1 MFRKILDSYKKL
13 DKLTYKILKY
23 GLQFCFMM
31 CMVSVLILF
40 AYESF
45 LTVPFLYYV
54 GLSVFRLSIIFSIEF
69 IICALVVDS
78 IKKQVI

>member
-1 MFRKILDSYKKL
+1 
-13 DKLTYKILKY
+13 
-23 GLQFCFMM
+23 MM

-40 AYESF
+40 SYKSF
-45 LTVPFLYYV
+45 LTVPFLYYI
-54 GLSVFRLSIIFSIEF
+54 GISVFRLSIIFGIEF

>member
-40 AYESF
+40 TYKSF
-45 LTVPFLYYV
+45 LAVPFLYYI
-54 GLSVFRLSIIFSIEF
+54 GLSVFRLSIIFGIEF

>member
-40 AYESF
+40 SYKSF
-45 LTVPFLYYV
+45 LTVPFLYYI
-54 GLSVFRLSIIFSIEF
+54 GISVFRLSIIFGIEF